1 MTETAGSSWQ
11 GQEAMAKQVRG
22 TGPRQV
28 PAEDETMAEMA
39 EMAEDGEIS
48 GAAGDASGGQGA
60 ATAAAEQAEDE
71 VYAPNTDPTA
81 RGEG

>member
-1 MTETAGSSWQ
+1 MTQTSDSSWR
-11 GQEAMAKQVRG
+11 GQEAMAKQVGG

-39 EMAEDGEIS
+39 EDGEVS

-60 ATAAAEQAEDE
+60 TTAAAEQVEDE
-71 VYAPNTDPTA
+71 VYADNADPTA

>member
-28 PAEDETMAEMA
+28 PAEDETMAEMT
-39 EMAEDGEIS
+39 EDGDIS
-48 GAAGDASGGQGA
+48 GAGGVASGGQGA
-60 ATAAAEQAEDE
+60 ATAVAEQAEDE